1 MHSPVYYR
9 HRHRDCIGAAL
20 CDAGNVPLKTDLIKF
35 RLPFHEA
42 GDFLF

>member
-1 MHSPVYYR
+1 MSPLVNYGYR
-9 HRHRDCIGAAL
+9 HDDCKGAAL
-20 CDAGNVPLKTDLIKF
+20 RDAGKVPLKTNLIKF